1 MLKETLENKV
11 ALLSG
16 EIEELKK
23 AVTKG
28 ELRNEEAML
37 VIQRQEDEL
46 VALKQLQGA
55 NNELAARLVAQQ
67 QLNDQLREQSNAKNQ
82 ELLQAKQK

>member
-28 ELRNEEAML
+28 DLRNEEAML

-55 NNELAARLVAQQ
+55 NNELAARLAAQQ
-67 QLNDQLREQSNAKNQ
+67 
-82 ELLQAKQK
+82 